1 MGAIRTFW
9 RSRRLTMAVLFALA
23 LSVKL
28 LLPQGFMLGHGPG
41 TRYLTVQ
48 LCYDGISRETT
59 RIAIPADGD
68 PADRQTA
75 PDQHCPFASLAFG
88 MLGPDSPPLVA
99 KPAIPA
105 AERASLPDGPSW
117 RGQSPNLPPPSRGPP
132 ASA

>member
-1 MGAIRTFW
+1 
-9 RSRRLTMAVLFALA
+9 MALLFALA

-48 LCYDGISRETT
+48 LCFDGTSRETA

-68 PADRQTA
+68 PADGQTA
-75 PDQHCPFASLAFG
+75 PDQHCAFASLAFG
-88 MLGPDSPPLVA
+88 MLGPASPPAIAEPANLV
-99 KPAIPA
+99 P
-105 AERASLPDGPSW
+105 ERASLPVGQSW